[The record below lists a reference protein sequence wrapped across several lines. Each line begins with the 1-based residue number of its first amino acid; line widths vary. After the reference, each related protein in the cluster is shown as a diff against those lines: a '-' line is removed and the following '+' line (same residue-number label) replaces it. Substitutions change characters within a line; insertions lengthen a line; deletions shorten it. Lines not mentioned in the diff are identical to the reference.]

1 MNDEYSNIMDQAEGS
16 LYSRRGEASSITSSV
31 LSKVKRL
38 QLDEMCNMEM
48 EQKKAEIGN
57 NKSCAWSKIPD
68 RARKIRYRD
77 GNRKCAI
84 VHFATDY

>member
-1 MNDEYSNIMDQAEGS
+1 MNDEYNNIMDQAEGS

-57 NKSCAWSKIPD
+57 NKSCA
-68 RARKIRYRD
+68 
-77 GNRKCAI
+77 
-84 VHFATDY
+84 